1 MTATLQATV
10 ADLRVLAQL
19 GWLSTAQSWS
29 GFGAG
34 GDKLVDEA
42 EAPPLAPARKA
53 KQPSDSAL
61 KVVAAT
67 ETTEADAAQ
76 TVQARRDDVAALQ
89 QQQQRCDDLRAQ
101 LQRAE
106 RELAAAQA
114 APAAAVQEH
123 AEAQAVVAEARR
135 RLSGDR

>member
-89 QQQQRCDDLRAQ
+89 QQQRCDDLRAQ